1 MGRTGVTKSCSRV
14 PRSFSRT
21 IEKAVKKVA
30 VGVVGRDLDGQ
41 ACCTCKDGVI
51 EVAIILDVT
60 DDMKGVGILQAIEQ
74 LAALAAAI
82 GVEYDGVDLP
92 DVGVNAETKH
102 HHLQQRND
110 KREK

>member
-1 MGRTGVTKSCSRV
+1 
-14 PRSFSRT
+14 
-21 IEKAVKKVA
+21 
-30 VGVVGRDLDGQ
+30 
-41 ACCTCKDGVI
+41 
-51 EVAIILDVT
+51 
-60 DDMKGVGILQAIEQ
+60 MKGVGILQAIEQ